1 MARSSAL
8 RTTIK
13 RPRGRPPVHH
23 EEWAKVSVV
32 LMRRQVHRL
41 DALRRAIHEHAG
53 TLLTRAELIR
63 ALLDGLEDSR
73 LDVTAVKSSTVLRQL
88 IARKLGD

>member
-1 MARSSAL
+1 MHQEA
-8 RTTIK
+8 
-13 RPRGRPPVHH
+13 
-23 EEWAKVSVV
+23 WAKVSVV

-41 DALRRAIHEHAG
+41 DALRQAIHRQAG

-63 ALLDGLEDSR
+63 ALIDGLEDSR
-73 LDVTAVKSSTVLRQL
+73 LDVTAVTSGAVLRQL